1 MDKDL
6 GTRIIEAIPLSV
18 DLNSFF
24 FFNYDSKANMFF
36 LCLFLFVFISLLRDK
51 GFNCCFTPIHAIVF

>member
-6 GTRIIEAIPLSV
+6 GMRIIEAIPLTV
-18 DLNSFF
+18 DLNFF
-24 FFNYDSKANMFF
+24 FLNYDSKANMFF

-51 GFNCCFTPIHAIVF
+51 GFNCCFTLIHAIVL